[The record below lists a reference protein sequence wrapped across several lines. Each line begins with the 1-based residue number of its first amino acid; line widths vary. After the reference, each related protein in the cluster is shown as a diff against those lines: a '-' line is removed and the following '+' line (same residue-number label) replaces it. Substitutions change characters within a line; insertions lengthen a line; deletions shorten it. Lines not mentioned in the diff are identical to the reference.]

1 MRILITNDDG
11 LYSQGLKVLVEEA
24 ANFGQV
30 YVAAPTEEKSACG
43 HAITVRSPI
52 KIHKKSLY
60 DLALESYGVEGTP
73 ADCVKIA
80 KQFLVEKKIDLV
92 LSGINRGANLGTDV
106 FYSGTV
112 AGAMEGYIN
121 DSDAIAF
128 SIDSSQIGSFDLA
141 RQAVRHI
148 ISEKVLNK
156 KTKENVFYNVNIPD
170 LSPDSFKGYM
180 DTMLGKRIYNNEFI
194 KRQDPWGNDYFWL
207 GGQVL
212 SLPKNDISYDTGAVN
227 NGYVSVTPLN
237 IDLTDFSLLTEKK
250 R

>member
-1 MRILITNDDG
+1 MNILITNDDG

-24 ANFGQV
+24 AAFGQV

-52 KIHKKSLY
+52 KIHKSSLY
-60 DLALESYGVEGTP
+60 DLALVSYGVEGTP

-80 KQFLVEKKIDLV
+80 NQFLIDTKIDLV

-112 AGAMEGYIN
+112 AGAMEAYIN
-121 DSDAIAF
+121 NIDAIAF
-128 SIDSSQIGSFDLA
+128 SIDSSQITSYELA
-141 RQAVRHI
+141 RKAVRHL
-148 ISEKVLNK
+148 ISEKIINK
-156 KTKENVFYNVNIPD
+156 KTSEKVFYNVNIPD
-170 LSPDSFKGYM
+170 SDPESFKGFL

-207 GGQVL
+207 GGDVL
-212 SLPKNDISYDTGAVN
+212 SLPENDIAYDTGAVN
-227 NGYVSVTPLN
+227 NGYISVTPLN
-237 IDLTDFSLLTEKK
+237 IDLTDFSLLQTKK
-250 R
+250 